1 MKESS
6 LGYFLLGIYVIM
18 INWHF
23 NHSVFDAIVS
33 YFFWPFYLI
42 YALLIGHLDN
52 HQWYDIPAS
61 YF

>member
-1 MKESS
+1 MKEGS
-6 LGYFLLGIYVIM
+6 LLYGLLGIYTLM

-23 NHSVFDAIVS
+23 NHSVFDAILTWI
-33 YFFWPFYLI
+33 FWPIYLI
-42 YALLIGHLDN
+42 YALLTGHLSN